1 MIKKQKEKKFLLYHL
16 FGIVLLCFVVAIYIF
31 NSTTAYFRDESLSS
45 TPLDY
50 LIIGGLSVSV
60 EANFDYHHFALDPDT
75 IYTKSH
81 VPFTYKDENNQTQT
95 IAEPPLCIRIVPDED
110 NALNHVLVRT
120 KLVMSYWDY
129 ETNKEI
135 TTIKNERNEDEAIV
149 LEDYLDLYFNS
160 DRIINYDA
168 DNDGEEDVT
177 TYNENTHLNKW
188 YKVKDTAKGGYYY
201 YFLGTIGRTGTV
213 KDASNN
219 NLNVPLTFSDGFKT
233 RNNFTN
239 KIKGKDIKMFLS
251 VEVIQA
257 LEEAV
262 DAEWVDNPLDATDET
277 KIEIPALFKSFI
289 ASL

>member
-129 ETNKEI
+129 
-135 TTIKNERNEDEAIV
+135 
-149 LEDYLDLYFNS
+149 
-160 DRIINYDA
+160 
-168 DNDGEEDVT
+168 
-177 TYNENTHLNKW
+177 
-188 YKVKDTAKGGYYY
+188 
-201 YFLGTIGRTGTV
+201 
-213 KDASNN
+213 
-219 NLNVPLTFSDGFKT
+219 
-233 RNNFTN
+233 
-239 KIKGKDIKMFLS
+239 
-251 VEVIQA
+251 
-257 LEEAV
+257 
-262 DAEWVDNPLDATDET
+262 
-277 KIEIPALFKSFI
+277 
-289 ASL
+289 